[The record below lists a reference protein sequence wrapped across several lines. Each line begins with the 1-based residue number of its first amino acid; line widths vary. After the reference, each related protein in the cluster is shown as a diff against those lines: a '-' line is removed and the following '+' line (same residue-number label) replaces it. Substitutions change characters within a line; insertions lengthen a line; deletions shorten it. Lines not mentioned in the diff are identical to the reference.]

1 MPVTRVKER
10 RQRIR
15 MSLVAAHS
23 ILLHD
28 INILVKD
35 SRCMDW
41 VIGELLATELHCNTM
56 NRKDGFYPRLWKPE
70 GMRGRLK
77 YKS

>member
-10 RQRIR
+10 HHHIG
-15 MSLVAAHS
+15 MSVVAAHS

-28 INILVKD
+28 INILAKD

-41 VIGELLATELHCNTM
+41 IIGKSLATELHRNTM
-56 NRKDGFYPRLWKPE
+56 NRKDGFFVRSWKPE
-70 GMRGRLK
+70 GIQGLSK